1 MSYVILS
8 VKAGIT
14 EYALKVIGKY
24 ARISDRD
31 ILLESYRTSVPQI
44 PTRPYVKRE
53 IIEKSLSVSKNAA
66 ARGAEPEKFYDNSFV
81 KSLDDAGFL
90 KVLFGGP

>member
-1 MSYVILS
+1 VTRSLQQS
-8 VKAGIT
+8 WRNDDSKF
-14 EYALKVIGKY
+14 
-24 ARISDRD
+24 
-31 ILLESYRTSVPQI
+31 I

-66 ARGAEPEKFYDNSFV
+66 AGGAEPEKFYDNSFV

-90 KVLFGGP
+90 KALFGGP